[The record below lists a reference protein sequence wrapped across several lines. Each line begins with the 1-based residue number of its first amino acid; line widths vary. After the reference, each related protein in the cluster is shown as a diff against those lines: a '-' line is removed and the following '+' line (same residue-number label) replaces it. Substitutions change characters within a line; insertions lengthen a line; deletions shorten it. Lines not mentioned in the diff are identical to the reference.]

1 MKAILIPVLLSAL
14 VWPGAGQI
22 YNRDFKKGVVLV
34 LLTFLAGVSLFM
46 VAGMQIAQHLPPDV
60 SSIDAAR
67 AQTIADD
74 IVKKNA
80 GFFASFNILVLA
92 TWVFGIIDAFLGAK
106 ERLNAP
112 PPGPEA
118 APQ

>member
-1 MKAILIPVLLSAL
+1 MKAVLIPVLLSAL

-22 YNRDFKKGVVLV
+22 YNRDFKKGIVLI
-34 LLTFLAGVSLFM
+34 LLTFLAGLSLFM

-60 SSIDAAR
+60 SSIDTAR
-67 AQTIADD
+67 AQAIADE
-74 IVKKNA
+74 ILKKNA

-92 TWVFGIIDAFLGAK
+92 TWVFGVIDAFLGAK

-112 PPGPEA
+112 PAPEA
-118 APQ
+118 STPE